1 MQKKN
6 NLLRAILSTVINL
19 PPEEPDEPPAPLDP
33 DALAELDGSIVIGR
47 RRDMMP
53 KPTPPPAPVE
63 VPVDQ
68 DGHVSLDKLYAH
80 ANVPAAKFTAEQA
93 MDAVSNVEKTIP
105 DNIPQASRK
114 PMIKAML
121 AALGKSTNGASPESI
136 ALDASNKINALQ
148 EFVRERSSDLVDL
161 TQAADDAIA
170 SLEAQIDAKKH
181 LKEAAQLQFD
191 HLSKECQDEQ
201 DRLNAVIDLLSVP
214 DTNH

>member
-1 MQKKN
+1 
-6 NLLRAILSTVINL
+6 
-19 PPEEPDEPPAPLDP
+19 
-33 DALAELDGSIVIGR
+33 
-47 RRDMMP
+47 
-53 KPTPPPAPVE
+53 

-105 DNIPQASRK
+105 DNIPEVSRK

-121 AALGKSTNGASPESI
+121 AALGKATNGAAPESI

-214 DTNH
+214 DANH

>member
-80 ANVPAAKFTAEQA
+80 ANVPVAKFTAEQA